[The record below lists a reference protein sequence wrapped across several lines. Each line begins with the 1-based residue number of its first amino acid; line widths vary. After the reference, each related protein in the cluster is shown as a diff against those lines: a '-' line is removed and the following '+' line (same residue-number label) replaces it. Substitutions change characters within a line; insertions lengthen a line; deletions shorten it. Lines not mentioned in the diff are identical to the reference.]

1 MNSIKEAVMMRIWK
15 GLCFKWFALKN
26 NDPLSVFLSVSS
38 NDMHLFFQMK
48 FDNGKK
54 YDVCLH
60 EQNVY
65 ASFYSR
71 YLLNPDIYSIAKAPS
86 CELPDIVLAKGGP
99 DAIAE
104 SFYNSMKAQQQSGS
118 QSNKNL
124 ARTKINWCLPSLK
137 LCDGIIQESVQTYS
151 QNNDKIKGHRRHTS
165 VSSKASNY
173 SVSKVM
179 NHIDSESG
187 CCPFLADGD
196 FLHSESNDS

>member
-1 MNSIKEAVMMRIWK
+1 MSMFLRTSLICSHRTQEIAFPRSYISKLPGGRM
-15 GLCFKWFALKN
+15 
-26 NDPLSVFLSVSS
+26 DPRTHLRGPPDPPTGSPGPPYSCCTWE
-38 NDMHLFFQMK
+38 MHRS
-48 FDNGKK
+48 
-54 YDVCLH
+54 
-60 EQNVY
+60 QN
-65 ASFYSR
+65 
-71 YLLNPDIYSIAKAPS
+71 LLDPP
-86 CELPDIVLAKGGP
+86 LVLAKGGP

-124 ARTKINWCLPSLK
+124 ARTKSNWCLPSLK

-151 QNNDKIKGHRRHTS
+151 QNNDKVKGYRRHTS

-196 FLHSESNDS
+196 FLHSDSNDS